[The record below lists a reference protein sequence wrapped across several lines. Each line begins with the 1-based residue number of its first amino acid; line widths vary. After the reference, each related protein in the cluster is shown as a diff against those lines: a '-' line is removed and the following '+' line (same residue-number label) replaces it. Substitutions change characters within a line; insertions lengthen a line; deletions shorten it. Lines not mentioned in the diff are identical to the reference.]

1 MFTYFRHLATNPM
14 QSNESSIEIGLRLSK
29 WGSYLLSLLLLF
41 VAFAEGR
48 QAIPENREFF
58 HWFKILYCLVFSAW
72 IQLPYQKL
80 NAKLWNL
87 CFAALCFLAV
97 GFVFLMVV
105 VVMFAYIESA
115 ERGERL
121 GVPGFQGTLIF
132 LALMQIPSI
141 LFRKNPDLLD

>member
-1 MFTYFRHLATNPM
+1 
-14 QSNESSIEIGLRLSK
+14 
-29 WGSYLLSLLLLF
+29 
-41 VAFAEGR
+41 
-48 QAIPENREFF
+48 
-58 HWFKILYCLVFSAW
+58 
-72 IQLPYQKL
+72 
-80 NAKLWNL
+80 
-87 CFAALCFLAV
+87 
-97 GFVFLMVV
+97 MVV